1 MKKINLLFAAI
12 ILSSLLGIDPYSKTF
27 NNEATIPSTIE
38 ETSSDCM
45 PLDNAPLT
53 LVNQLYA
60 FFKWFFKNF
69 IITV

>member
-12 ILSSLLGIDPYSKTF
+12 IVSSLLGIDSYSKTS

-45 PLDNAPLT
+45 PLDNAPI
-53 LVNQLYA
+53 NPS
-60 FFKWFFKNF
+60 
-69 IITV
+69 